1 MIVPVLRRRMSTK
14 DTTTNLADKDS
25 PPPQDIFSTPTPHH
39 ISDTDVWGAPDRNY
53 YMFVVLTFLL
63 GFFGLDHFYLRSNE
77 TALKKFLMNMG
88 GLGFWY
94 IWDILQVLTD
104 GKRIRKE
111 GLNSPFDWIRGIGRG
126 TFVPLPVD
134 GPKTGGKKTE
144 FAAPKSYII
153 YTILAVC
160 VGFLGIDKF
169 YLGETWKGV
178 AKLFST
184 LNIFLFLFGLFWV
197 AWDAFHA
204 IFMTKSIMEKG
215 ITTPM
220 PFNFLFK
227 KPIDAA
233 ALFKVQPVV
242 EKPEE
247 DSGILS
253 SLPNLASP
261 ARALY
266 RELVVPVLQPTVGTA
281 VSSAG
286 KLASAGT
293 AAAALGTSLLAKG
306 PTMAQQVAQ
315 QVQADTLQT
324 VQQLAAA
331 KAAQITQTG
340 GGSTSSEGPGP
351 ILAGAITALL
361 LAGGI
366 KGISDF
372 LHQRLN

>member
-1 MIVPVLRRRMSTK
+1 MSTK
-14 DTTTNLADKDS
+14 DTTTNRAEKDS
-25 PPPQDIFSTPTPHH
+25 PSPQDSFSTPTPHH
-39 ISDTDVWGAPDRNY
+39 ISDTDVWGPPDRNY
-53 YMFVVLTFLL
+53 YIFVALTFLL
-63 GFFGLDHFYLRSNE
+63 GFFGLDHFYMRSNE
-77 TALKKFLMNMG
+77 TAMKKFLMNVG

-126 TFVPLPVD
+126 TFQPLPAD
-134 GPKTGGKKTE
+134 GVKTGKKTE
-144 FAAPKSYII
+144 YAAPKSYII

-160 VGFLGIDKF
+160 VGFLGMDKF

-204 IFMTKSIMEKG
+204 IFMTKSIMEEG

-242 EKPEE
+242 ETAED
-247 DSGILS
+247 DSGLFGF
-253 SLPNLASP
+253 LPSFASP

-281 VSSAG
+281 ISTAG

-293 AAAALGTSLLAKG
+293 TAAALGTSMLAKG
-306 PTMAQQVAQ
+306 PALAQQVAQ

-331 KAAQITQTG
+331 KAAQK
-340 GGSTSSEGPGP
+340 GGSVASDGPGP
-351 ILAGAITALL
+351 ILAGAITALV
-361 LAGGI
+361 LAGGL